1 MKVLITGT
9 SCGVGR
15 AAAFKFL
22 DEGYEV
28 VGLDVKE
35 PTLFHSKYTHYIC
48 DVSVAESLPDVTG
61 VNYIVNNAG
70 IVTPQKFAI
79 DVNLIGYI
87 NIIEKYGY
95 DPVLKSIVNI
105 GSTASIKGYDNIRYC
120 ASQGGRDAL
129 TKWCATNFGSD
140 DRHVICNSLNLDGIV
155 AADPENGIQ
164 GTSLE
169 PELYAQPELMET
181 IKNLSVL
188 KKLAT
193 VEEIAEWIYFLLVVK
208 SRNQLNMCHVIFTLF
223 CDDSVLRYPESEGCK
238 DNVNLAQLVRFE
250 CFDNCY
256 SIIDCRSRN
265 LFICI

>member
-15 AAAFKFL
+15 AAAVKFL
-22 DEGYEV
+22 AEGHEV
-28 VGLDVKE
+28 VGLDVKD
-35 PTLFHSKYTHYIC
+35 PTIHHENYTHYVS
-48 DVSVAESLPDVTG
+48 DVSVADSLPDVTG
-61 VNYIVNNAG
+61 INYLVNNAG
-70 IVTPQKFAI
+70 IVTPQKLAI

-87 NIIEKYGY
+87 NIIEKYGN
-95 DPVLKSIVNI
+95 DNALKSIINV

-140 DRHVICNSLNLDGIV
+140 ERHVICNSLNLDGIV
-155 AADPENGIQ
+155 AADPEKGIQ

-193 VEEIAEWIYFLLVVK
+193 VEEIAEWIYFLLVVNTVMTGQTINIDGELVGAFK
-208 SRNQLNMCHVIFTLF
+208 FIK
-223 CDDSVLRYPESEGCK
+223 YPGW
-238 DNVNLAQLVRFE
+238 DN
-250 CFDNCY
+250 
-256 SIIDCRSRN
+256 
-265 LFICI
+265 

>member
-15 AAAFKFL
+15 AAAVKFL
-22 DEGYEV
+22 AEGHEV
-28 VGLDVKE
+28 VGLDVKD
-35 PTLFHSKYTHYIC
+35 PTIFHENYTHYIS

-61 VNYIVNNAG
+61 INYLVNNAG
-70 IVTPQKFAI
+70 IVTPQKLAI

-87 NIIEKYGY
+87 NIIEKYGN
-95 DPVLKSIVNI
+95 DLELKSMINV

-140 DRHVICNSLNLDGIV
+140 PRHVICNSLNLDGIV
-155 AADPENGIQ
+155 AADPEKGIQ

-193 VEEIAEWIYFLLVVK
+193 VEEIAEWIYFLLVVNTVMTGQTINIDGELVGAFK
-208 SRNQLNMCHVIFTLF
+208 FIK
-223 CDDSVLRYPESEGCK
+223 YPGW
-238 DNVNLAQLVRFE
+238 DN
-250 CFDNCY
+250 
-256 SIIDCRSRN
+256 
-265 LFICI
+265 